1 MESWYET
8 RKIWLFMK
16 SLVCNT
22 LFSQL
27 RKFERQILACFIPSC
42 FIPSVFHHKTI
53 FYFPYMQLKS
63 FSKHFRSQYLLTSCS
78 FTSMCGRLVWY
89 KLWQAQMRLI
99 IWNMSVDNKE
109 QQFVIW
115 HHSSGKI
122 VGFVRNFVAPFYY
135 NIIISRHYQGSLLG
149 PGQKTWFQGK

>member
-1 MESWYET
+1 MGMFIFICWHLCDV
-8 RKIWLFMK
+8 WQWW
-16 SLVCNT
+16 
-22 LFSQL
+22 QL
-27 RKFERQILACFIPSC
+27 WHIIVIPPTSA
-42 FIPSVFHHKTI
+42 SHKTI
-53 FYFPYMQLKS
+53 LSPTKNQNKTISHICMQLKS
-63 FSKHFRSQYLLTSCS
+63 FSKHFRSKYLLTSCS

-149 PGQKTWFQGK
+149 PGQKTRFQGK

>member
-1 MESWYET
+1 MWRVT
-8 RKIWLFMK
+8 VVTI
-16 SLVCNT
+16 VT
-22 LFSQL
+22 LDTGTAVIIVISPTS
-27 RKFERQILACFIPSC
+27 AS
-42 FIPSVFHHKTI
+42 HKTI
-53 FYFPYMQLKS
+53 LSPTKNQNKTISHICMQLKS

-149 PGQKTWFQGK
+149 PGQKTRFQGK